1 MRNTSKER
9 LIATSVLIAFEDGS
23 VSFGIPRG
31 ATLADVSKKLDK
43 IGKEHNGQ
51 PLSIDVRFRSPK
63 DPRRGPADAY
73 PLKSFSKPYRGVP
86 RTLAAQPEY
95 SSWLHRR
102 W

>member
-23 VSFGIPRG
+23 VSFRIPRG
-31 ATLADVSKKLDK
+31 ATLADVSENLDK
-43 IGKEHNGQ
+43 IGKEHKGQ
-51 PLSIDVRFRSPK
+51 PLSIDVRFRTPK
-63 DPRRGPADAY
+63 DPGRGLAGAHPIRSSSMPD
-73 PLKSFSKPYRGVP
+73 RGVP
-86 RTLAAQPEY
+86 GYLAAQPEY

>member
-9 LIATSVLIAFEDGS
+9 LIATSVLIAFEDGA
-23 VSFGIPRG
+23 VSFRIPRG
-31 ATLADVSKKLDK
+31 ATLADVSEDLDK

-51 PLSIDVRFRSPK
+51 PLSIDVRFRTPK
-63 DPRRGPADAY
+63 DHGRAPAY
-73 PLKSFSKPYRGVP
+73 PPKSSSMPYRGASDY
-86 RTLAAQPEY
+86 LAAQPEY

>member
-23 VSFGIPRG
+23 VSLRIPRG
-31 ATLADVSKKLDK
+31 ATFADVSENLDK
-43 IGKEHNGQ
+43 VGKEHKGQ
-51 PLSIDVRFRSPK
+51 PLSIDVRFRAPQ
-63 DPRRGPADAY
+63 DPGRAAAP
-73 PLKSFSKPYRGVP
+73 PLKASSMPHRGAP
-86 RTLAAQPEY
+86 DYLTAQPEY

>member
-23 VSFGIPRG
+23 VFFGIPYG
-31 ATLADVSKKLDK
+31 ATLANVSENLDK
-43 IGKEHNGQ
+43 IGKEHKGQ
-51 PLSIDVRFRSPK
+51 PLSIDVRFRTPK
-63 DPRRGPADAY
+63 DPGRGLADAY
-73 PLKSFSKPYRGVP
+73 PLKSSSKRYRGLP
-86 RTLAAQPEY
+86 GYLAAQPEY